1 MRFSPE
7 RRECQI
13 MRRVSLGLSI
23 RGDMFCSHNA
33 SASP

>member
-13 MRRVSLGLSI
+13 IL
-23 RGDMFCSHNA
+23 RGSPGRNDLTGGSFGKLA
-33 SASP
+33 SG